1 MPGITGIQPLNGMYA
16 WSDPSADPFT
26 LQGGPANPKHGQPLA
41 DPNQPYPWQAQGWPQ
56 AQSNMPSGEWIDDY
70 QCYPSAGMG
79 TPDTP
84 YFDATP
90 NTHAGPWPKG
100 VPTTVRPDEV
110 AERRIESMV
119 LHGDGM
125 DNAKPSLIIS
135 ALQDIWQRIWN
146 PDDKTPNIQETVNNQ
161 VKHSVGGYG
170 STDAVGNPD
179 GHNEYDYGNAH
190 MMRRWG
196 AGSVPGA
203 YMWMKPGGRPLV
215 GFVPGPA
222 RPPVGTGPFEGQD
235 IGQGFSAYP
244 GVLTQPAGAY
254 EVPPDP
260 YQPTALSQQSLIEA
274 PLVG

>member
-1 MPGITGIQPLNGMYA
+1 MPGITGIQPLNGLYA
-16 WSDPSADPFT
+16 WEQPSADPFT
-26 LQGGPANPKHGQPLA
+26 LQGGPADPRHGKPLIN
-41 DPNQPYPWQAQGWPQ
+41 PNQPYPSQAGGWPG
-56 AQSNMPSGEWIDDY
+56 AQSNTPDADWIDDY
-70 QCYPSAGMG
+70 ECYPSAGVG

-100 VPTTVRPDEV
+100 VPTTVLPDEV
-110 AERRIESMV
+110 AQRRVETAI
-119 LHGDGM
+119 LHADGL
-125 DNAKPSLIIS
+125 DNNKPSLLIPP
-135 ALQDIWQRIWN
+135 LQDTWQDYWN
-146 PDDKTPNIQETVNNQ
+146 PDDNIPNFQQPVNGQ

-170 STDAVGNPD
+170 STDAVSNPD
-179 GHNEYDYGNAH
+179 GHNDHGYGNSH
-190 MMRRWG
+190 MHRRWG

-235 IGQGFSAYP
+235 IGRGFTAYP

-254 EVPPDP
+254 ESPADP
-260 YQPTALSQQSLIEA
+260 YQPPAMSQQQFIEA
-274 PLVG
+274 PLTE